1 MENFNELGLSE
12 KTLGAVAR
20 LGYEA
25 PTPVQEQAIPL
36 VLEGRDL
43 IAAAKTGTGKMAA
56 FSLPAMDRLG
66 HAKGKQGPLM
76 LVVTPTRE
84 LAQQIGE
91 VCTAIAVSTHHRIL
105 TVVGGLSYEPQIKR
119 LRHGVDVLIATP
131 GRLIDLMEQ
140 QAVHLNDVGVLV
152 LDEADR
158 MLDMGFWPSM
168 KKIVAATPA
177 ERQTLLF
184 SATIDRSIQN
194 SVGKLLRD
202 PALVE
207 IAHKGDTADT
217 VDQYIVRVPQTLKPD
232 LLRAVL
238 NGTRLEARHRVRT
251 HPQPRRLHLPPPQA
265 RRLRRRGHPLRPSA
279 RTSAARA
286 LDNFASG
293 ATDVIVATDV
303 LARGIDVEEVDY
315 VVNYDLPT
323 QPEDY
328 VHRIGRTGR
337 AGARGYAISFVSPET
352 EDALRDIET
361 AHQAGDTRDGDRGL
375 RRGRGR
381 VGSGR
386 PRHARQ
392 CTQGPRAGPGRTRA
406 GPQGAQKGT
415 GEGSRPRRERG
426 GRNGHRKRP
435 GAFGRGEEEA
445 GGARGPLPNRQ
456 RPAQQSG
463 RKPAATG
470 GRKPGAPGGAKGKAG
485 TTAKT
490 GAPARGQAKASGG
503 AKPQGTGAR
512 GSKQGTT
519 HVNGGAPKRSGAD
532 LRPGRAHRAAVAKQR
547 RPR

>member
-1 MENFNELGLSE
+1 
-12 KTLGAVAR
+12 
-20 LGYEA
+20 
-25 PTPVQEQAIPL
+25 
-36 VLEGRDL
+36 
-43 IAAAKTGTGKMAA
+43 
-56 FSLPAMDRLG
+56 
-66 HAKGKQGPLM
+66 
-76 LVVTPTRE
+76 
-84 LAQQIGE
+84 
-91 VCTAIAVSTHHRIL
+91 
-105 TVVGGLSYEPQIKR
+105 
-119 LRHGVDVLIATP
+119 
-131 GRLIDLMEQ
+131 
-140 QAVHLNDVGVLV
+140 
-152 LDEADR
+152 
-158 MLDMGFWPSM
+158 M

-238 NGTRLEARHRVRT
+238 KERGSKRVIVFARTRSRADST
-251 HPQPRRLHLPPPQA
+251 CRRLKRAGFAAEAIHSDRSQNQ
-265 RRLRRRGHPLRPSA
+265 RR
-279 RTSAARA
+279 RA

-323 QPEDY
+323 QPEGLRAP
-328 VHRIGRTGR
+328 HRPHRPGRRERVCHLLREPRNGR
-337 AGARGYAISFVSPET
+337 CPARHRE
-352 EDALRDIET
+352 
-361 AHQAGDTRDGDRGL
+361 AHQAGDTRDGDHEL

-426 GRNGHRKRP
+426 GRNGHRSGRAPSGGAKKRQ
-435 GAFGRGEEEA
+435 A
-445 GGARGPLPNRQ
+445 GARGPLPNRQ

-485 TTAKT
+485 TAAKT